1 MEICQNFQN
10 YFDYLSEC
18 LEMYQEDLTTIMA
31 PISDDEIFIIEDFV
45 GSGDV
50 IIDDIVTTEETVNT
64 TASQPSTFE
73 TVVNSTRITTVDTTE
88 AAKTVNTTSQQI
100 TVETMVNSTGITTV
114 DTTEAAKTV
123 NTTSQQITV
132 ETMVNSTGI
141 TTVDT
146 TAALTSEATSTMPLT
161 SSNPTMTLDMIL
173 PLIGCTTSGWVG
185 VALFAY
191 YLCKGR
197 RRYTPA
203 NAEYS
208 SARLSPGETLV

>member
-1 MEICQNFQN
+1 
-10 YFDYLSEC
+10 
-18 LEMYQEDLTTIMA
+18 MYQEDLTTIMA

-64 TASQPSTFE
+64 TASQQSTFE
-73 TVVNSTRITTVDTTE
+73 TVVNSTR
-88 AAKTVNTTSQQI
+88 
-100 TVETMVNSTGITTV
+100 
-114 DTTEAAKTV
+114 
-123 NTTSQQITV
+123 
-132 ETMVNSTGI
+132 I

-161 SSNPTMTLDMIL
+161 SSNPTNTLDMIL

>member
-114 DTTEAAKTV
+114 DTT
-123 NTTSQQITV
+123 
-132 ETMVNSTGI
+132 
-141 TTVDT
+141 
-146 TAALTSEATSTMPLT
+146 AALTSEATSTMPLT
-161 SSNPTMTLDMIL
+161 SSNPTNTLDMIL